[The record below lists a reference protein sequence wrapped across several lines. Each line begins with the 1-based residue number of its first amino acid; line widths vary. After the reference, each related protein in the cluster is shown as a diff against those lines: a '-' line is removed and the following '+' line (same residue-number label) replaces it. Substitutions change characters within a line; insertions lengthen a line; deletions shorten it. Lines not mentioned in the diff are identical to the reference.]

1 MTPVGS
7 GPGLR
12 LGVRLPQYAS
22 SWAGLRDAAVR
33 AESLGFDHAWL
44 NDHLW
49 TPGRLHGDAT
59 IDAFTGLAAIAAVT
73 RRIGLGTAVLSAAY
87 RPPALGAKMASVL
100 DHISAGRLI
109 VGLGT
114 GSDKGE
120 HDAYGYPFVE
130 PKERTAGLLE
140 ALDVM
145 RAMFANP
152 EGATVDGVLA
162 DAPCAPGPTHAPIL
176 IAAHRPRL
184 LRLAG
189 ERADGIFAAFL
200 TPDDLAGRVAIARE
214 AREAAGIEAP
224 LRVATYLYAL
234 PMRDRDEAL
243 AWVTPEATALDT
255 DPAAH
260 LRWLER
266 KGLVGTPEQIA
277 ERLRAFADAGATD
290 AILVMP
296 NRVPME
302 ALDALAE
309 VMSATTGDRPS
320 PGTDTVPEVC
330 REANL
335 CDLLVERHRRAGHGA
350 DPAVTDEE
358 GTWTFDDLSLAVG
371 RAAGALRGAGL
382 RPGERVVVVMRD
394 GRPWMQA
401 VLGTAAA
408 GGVAVPLDP
417 GSDPAVLADILDDAA
432 PAIVVSEGPVP
443 PGDWRV
449 LSPAQL
455 DAAQPLPVAAVH
467 PEDPAYIVYSS
478 GSTGRPKGAV
488 HAHRDMRASVEGYSA
503 HILGLGPGDTCHS
516 VARGFT
522 SLGFGN
528 GFFRP
533 LGRGAHVV
541 HTRVKPNV
549 RTVVHACRDFGVT
562 VLTGV
567 PTFWSQLAEFIA
579 RHPDEAPALSSVR
592 LGVSSGDSLP
602 ATVLRRLR
610 EVLPALD
617 VVEGLGCSECS
628 NIVLSTR
635 PGDDLP
641 GRLGRPVEGAEVSL
655 RDDEGHE
662 VEPGTPGRLWIRS
675 ESNTSG
681 YHRRSE
687 ITRDLVHGEW
697 IRMGDMLVVED
708 GIYRH
713 VGRADDLFKVDAK
726 WVSPVAVENLVL
738 GHDAVA
744 EVAVIGR
751 PDERGLMRPVAVAV
765 PVDGADSA
773 AAAREIHAAVAHE
786 LGPHSAPTLEW
797 RDELPRLPSG
807 KVARRLLKE
816 PPGA

>member
-1 MTPVGS
+1 MTTAGS

-22 SWAGLRDAAVR
+22 SWAGLRDAAIR

-49 TPGRLHGDAT
+49 TPGRLHTDAT

-100 DHISAGRLI
+100 DHISSGRLI

-152 EGATVDGVLA
+152 DGATVDGVVS

-200 TPDDLAGRVAIARE
+200 DPDDLAGRVAIARE
-214 AREAAGIEAP
+214 AREAAGVAQP

-234 PMRDRDEAL
+234 PMRSSDEAL
-243 AWVTPEATALDT
+243 AWVTPEATALGT

-266 KGLVGTPEQIA
+266 KGLVGTPAVIA

-296 NRVPME
+296 NRVPIE

-309 VMSATTGDRPS
+309 VLERPEMVGNFPASAHA
-320 PGTDTVPEVC
+320 
-330 REANL
+330 EANL
-335 CDLLVERHRRAGHGA
+335 VDLLVERHRRDGRGSN
-350 DPAVTDEE
+350 PAVSDED
-358 GTWTFDDLSLAVG
+358 GTWTFDDLSLAMQRG
-371 RAAGALRGAGL
+371 AGALRGAGL
-382 RPGERVVVVMRD
+382 RPGERVVVVLRD

-401 VLGTAAA
+401 VLGVAAA
-408 GGVAVPLDP
+408 GGVAVPIDP
-417 GSDPAVLADILDDAA
+417 AADPAVLVDILDDAA
-432 PAIVVSEGPVP
+432 PAVVISADDVP

-455 DAAQPLPVAAVH
+455 DAAAPTGIVAVH

-503 HILGLGPGDTCHS
+503 DVLGLAPGDTCHS

-541 HTRVKPNV
+541 HTHVKPNV
-549 RTVVHACRDFGVT
+549 RTVIHACRDHQVT

-579 RHPDEAPALSSVR
+579 RHPDEASALSSVR

-610 EVLPALD
+610 EVLPGLD

-641 GRLGRPVEGAEVSL
+641 GRLGQPVAGAEVSL
-655 RDDEGHE
+655 RDEDGNE

-687 ITRDLVHGEW
+687 TTRDLVHGEW

-713 VGRADDLFKVDAK
+713 VGRADDLFKVNAK
-726 WVSPVAVENLVL
+726 WVSPVAVENVVL
-738 GHDAVA
+738 SHDAVTD
-744 EVAVIGR
+744 VAVVGR
-751 PDERGLMRPVAVAV
+751 PDDRGLMRPVAVAV
-765 PVDGADSA
+765 AVDGADTDA
-773 AAAREIHAAVAHE
+773 AAKEIHAAVAHE
-786 LGPHSAPTLEW
+786 LGTHAAPVVEW
-797 RDELPRLPSG
+797 RASLPRLASG
-807 KVARRLLKE
+807 KVNRRALKE
-816 PPGA
+816 G